1 MHFLLKSRQH
11 SIHNKRE
18 EKGLS
23 AKYKRQDTRVNDLTR
38 CEGYLGSGY
47 NHGRK
52 DIWVQDIT
60 MEGRISG
67 FMIKTV
73 EGRISGFRI

>member
-1 MHFLLKSRQH
+1 MHFLLKSRLH

-52 DIWVQDIT
+52 DIWVHDKNRGRKDIWIQDI
-60 MEGRISG
+60 
-67 FMIKTV
+67 TV
-73 EGRISGFRI
+73 EGRISRFRI